1 MSSPSQARGDA
12 TMEESETRKVTL
24 SLEMTGDQIDAL
36 KSVLIFEPTIDSTGG
51 ARLFRHDEHEDVEVR
66 LLIINKDKVCQ
77 GEGSLGDGKVAE
89 GQP

>member
-1 MSSPSQARGDA
+1 
-12 TMEESETRKVTL
+12 MEESETRKVTL

-36 KSVLIFEPTIDSTGG
+36 KGVMIFEPTLDSTGG
-51 ARLFRHDEHEDVEVR
+51 ARLFRHDEHEDIEVN

-77 GEGSLGDGKVAE
+77 GTGIPGDKKVAE